1 MEREEMKITDL
12 DKLMQKALAG
22 NDELKIPSGLSNKTI
37 RKLQRKIL
45 IRELFFELFVKLGIV
60 LLSLSLLALV
70 FVFFHGTIVIDK
82 LYTFFA
88 TNRQIVSSLLLLT
101 IVILFIDQIGL
112 RLYQKLNKEVNWE
125 L

>member
-22 NDELKIPSGLSNKTI
+22 NDELMIPSGLSNKTI

-82 LYTFFA
+82 LYTFLA

-125 L
+125 V